1 MRASGGSRLKKRIM
15 SAHMKEA
22 DLIEALAKIHG
33 TRPFETDAE
42 AVSCGGANLLV
53 STDSFSE
60 REDFLGGME
69 PEAMGR
75 AMAYGAIADILA
87 CGAMPSFLVQAWNV
101 DEQHDAAFY
110 VRAARG
116 VQQVA
121 SRYGAKIVGGDIG
134 VAKEWCWTAT
144 VFASIAVA
152 GFLMS
157 PWTLAFLALGGVLN
171 VAYSFLKRVPVLNCF
186 VYACAISCCA
196 LFAIAGCLNECPD
209 IRAVLYV
216 VTMVLPVHFLMCH
229 NSYYKDVAGD
239 RIAGVRTLQT
249 MFPGVV
255 AKALSALL
263 SALGVAASWLLAYG
277 MDSWVCESWVRFLQP
292 IAILALVVAFFYALA
307 GRRHHA
313 ATCLNCQLCVALLHV
328 LWFDVT
334 WKFELASLVAIQLL
348 FLWYSDE
355 KE

>member
-1 MRASGGSRLKKRIM
+1 MLKFLYFYLRSMRLYYGFVTATTVLAGLCLAHVKQSETFLPWTLKDVALLAMGFFAWGFNQIFSDWYDR
-15 SAHMKEA
+15 KEDA
-22 DLIEALAKIHG
+22 INAPHRPMVTGALAP
-33 TRPFETDAE
+33 RPAF
-42 AVSCGGANLLV
+42 VLS
-53 STDSFSE
+53 
-60 REDFLGGME
+60 
-69 PEAMGR
+69 
-75 AMAYGAIADILA
+75 AIGL
-87 CGAMPSFLVQAWNV
+87 
-101 DEQHDAAFY
+101 
-110 VRAARG
+110 
-116 VQQVA
+116 
-121 SRYGAKIVGGDIG
+121 
-134 VAKEWCWTAT
+134 
-144 VFASIAVA
+144 ASIAVA

-277 MDSWVCESWVRFLQP
+277 MDSWECESWVRFLQP

-348 FLWYSDE
+348 FLWYGDE